1 MKISNECYI
10 IPSLWSSSNLGMTCN
25 DYQEIKVPSPSTICY
40 HSSLNTLMLLFKAK
54 YQWLGSRKGNISSWL
69 TKIFTSMLPTS
80 HIGCLQLFWSS
91 NISPACLLQWKGD
104 KSLVFVLYL
113 SELLVN
119 ECCMSSSFPLSLLEL
134 PLEYQS
140 EIIVQSFQNNK

>member
-1 MKISNECYI
+1 MI
-10 IPSLWSSSNLGMTCN
+10 I
-25 DYQEIKVPSPSTICY
+25 
-40 HSSLNTLMLLFKAK
+40 FK
-54 YQWLGSRKGNISSWL
+54 LRHGVSWL
-69 TKIFTSMLPTS
+69 SRNKGSLTIINLLSFKFKYTYVIIHSQISMIGVKKKEYPIMIKKKTFTSMLLTS

-113 SELLVN
+113 SELLEN

-140 EIIVQSFQNNK
+140 EIIVQSF